1 LPDYAFMFSAI
12 PVSPQE
18 TRVVSKW
25 LVHKDAVEGVDFTI
39 DSLIELWTATNLQD
53 RELAENNQ
61 RGVNGL
67 GYVPGPYSQDA
78 EDLLI
83 CFGNWYRAA
92 ARSAAEAL

>member
-1 LPDYAFMFSAI
+1 MFSAI

-25 LVHKDAVEGVDFTI
+25 LVHKDAVEGVDYTVA
-39 DSLIELWTATNLQD
+39 SLIELWTTTNLQD

-67 GYVPGPYSQDA
+67 GYRPGPYSQVA

-83 CFGNWYRAA
+83 RFGDWYRAA
-92 ARSAAEAL
+92 ARSAAESMRD

>member
-1 LPDYAFMFSAI
+1 L
-12 PVSPQE
+12 
-18 TRVVSKW
+18 
-25 LVHKDAVEGVDFTI
+25 
-39 DSLIELWTATNLQD
+39 TATNLQD

-67 GYVPGPYSQDA
+67 GYADRTQDA

-92 ARSAAEAL
+92 ARSAVEAM

>member
-1 LPDYAFMFSAI
+1 
-12 PVSPQE
+12 
-18 TRVVSKW
+18 
-25 LVHKDAVEGVDFTI
+25 
-39 DSLIELWTATNLQD
+39 LQD

-92 ARSAAEAL
+92 ARSAAETM